1 MIASITTPAATV
13 VPDTASAAL
22 ATPSETNTTPA
33 PQPSPSSTST
43 NATTLPATPAAD
55 TVHISSTALD
65 MSKALQQ
72 QADQRSEIKKDTV
85 KKQEQ
90 VKTQELKAYTA
101 PGKNYPPFMGNSDE
115 LQKLKETSPA
125 LYREILRMIVPP
137 PVDLSYSDRQ
147 MLQAGRNI
155 GTGIRSSAGG

>member
-13 VPDTASAAL
+13 VPDTTSVPL
-22 ATPSETNTTPA
+22 TTTSEANTTPV
-33 PQPSPSSTST
+33 PQSSPGTTST
-43 NATTLPATPAAD
+43 NATTLPATPATD

-90 VKTQELKAYTA
+90 AKTQELKAYTA
-101 PGKNYPPFMGNSDE
+101 PGKNYPPFMGNGDE

-125 LYREILRMIVPP
+125 LYREVLRMIVPP
-137 PVDLSYSDRQ
+137 PVDLSYSDMQ
-147 MLQAGRNI
+147 MLQTGRNI
-155 GTGIRSSAGG
+155 GTGTRSSAGG